1 MLTIIPG
8 DDYFCEVLVASTLDP
23 ESAFTPATAVSGVKV
38 ILSDTDGG
46 AAIASA
52 LSVACTDTSATK
64 TVSGQVYQIYT
75 GTLLGADTLTALASY
90 PVGSIIYQRTEIGAH
105 ARASVPVRIV
115 SR

>member
-1 MLTIIPG
+1 MA
-8 DDYFCEVLVASTLDP
+8 D
-23 ESAFTPATAVSGVKV
+23 VKV

-52 LSVACTDTSATK
+52 LSVACTDAGNTK

-75 GTLLGADTLTALASY
+75 GTLLGSDTLAALAGY
-90 PVGSIIYQRTEIGAH
+90 ALGTVLYQRTEVGRTS
-105 ARASVPVRIV
+105 ARV